1 MMPYERFLAWQHC
14 HKVVLAIYQA
24 TPKWPDER
32 FALAQQA
39 RRAAYSAGLNIAE
52 GSAKRG
58 TREFRRYLDIA
69 NGSLSELAHIL
80 RIARD
85 LEYLTGDEWEN
96 LERLRSS
103 AGKLTWKLYASM
115 KGDKGSS

>member
-1 MMPYERFLAWQHC
+1 MPYERFLAWQHC
-14 HKVVLAIYQA
+14 HKLLLAVYQT

-58 TREFRRYLDIA
+58 SREFRRYLDIA
-69 NGSLSELAHIL
+69 NGSLSELSYIL

-85 LEYLTGDEWEN
+85 LKYLSTAEWER
-96 LERLRSS
+96 LERLRAN
-103 AGKLTWKLYASM
+103 AGKLTWKLYESM
-115 KGDKGSS
+115 KGDAGSR

>member
-1 MMPYERFLAWQHC
+1 MMPYERFQAWQQC
-14 HKVVLAIYQA
+14 HKVVLAVYQV
-24 TPKWPDER
+24 TPRWPDER

-58 TREFRRYLDIA
+58 SREFRRYLDIA
-69 NGSLSELAHIL
+69 NGSLSELSYIL

-85 LEYLTGDEWEN
+85 LKYLADPEWER
-96 LERLRSS
+96 LEDLRAT
-103 AGKLTWKLYASM
+103 AGKLTWKLYESM
-115 KGDKGSS
+115 KGNPGSS

>member
-1 MMPYERFLAWQHC
+1 LS
-14 HKVVLAIYQA
+14 IYQA
-24 TPKWPDER
+24 TPRWPDER

-58 TREFRRYLDIA
+58 SKEFRRYLDIA
-69 NGSLSELAHIL
+69 NGSLSELSYIL

-85 LEYLTGDEWEN
+85 LKYLTSPEWEK
-96 LERLRSS
+96 LENLRSK
-103 AGKLTWKLYASM
+103 AGRLTWKLYDSM
-115 KGDKGSS
+115 KGDFNRS

>member
-14 HKVVLAIYQA
+14 HRLLLAIYRT
-24 TPKWPDER
+24 TPHWPDER
-32 FALAQQA
+32 FALSQQA

-58 TREFRRYLDIA
+58 AKEFRRYLDIA
-69 NGSLSELAHIL
+69 NGSLSELSYIL

-85 LEYLTGDEWEN
+85 LHYLEKMEWEN
-96 LERLRSS
+96 LEKLRSN
-103 AGKLTWKLYASM
+103 AGRLTWKLYDSM
-115 KGDKGSS
+115 KPR